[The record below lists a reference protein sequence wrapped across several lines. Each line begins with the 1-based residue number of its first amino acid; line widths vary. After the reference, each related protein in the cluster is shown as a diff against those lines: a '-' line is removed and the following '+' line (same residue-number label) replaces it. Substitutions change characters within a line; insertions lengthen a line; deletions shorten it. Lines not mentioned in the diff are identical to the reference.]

1 MGRLPRKHT
10 PKSTFSVLLQ
20 ELDLPLIIGEIVS
33 PTKEQNRYRM
43 LLHAISLARLV
54 VELRGPEST
63 ARPFIVAIYLTASL
77 TAERYIIMKTEK
89 VVPEK
94 V

>member
-1 MGRLPRKHT
+1 MGSLPRKYT
-10 PKSTFSVLLQ
+10 PKSDISVLLQ

-33 PTKEQNRYRM
+33 QTNEQDRYRM
-43 LLHAISLARLV
+43 LLHAIALARLV
-54 VELRGPEST
+54 VELRRPEST
-63 ARPFIVAIYLTASL
+63 ARPFIVAIYLTANL
-77 TAERYIIMKTEK
+77 TAERYIIMKTEE